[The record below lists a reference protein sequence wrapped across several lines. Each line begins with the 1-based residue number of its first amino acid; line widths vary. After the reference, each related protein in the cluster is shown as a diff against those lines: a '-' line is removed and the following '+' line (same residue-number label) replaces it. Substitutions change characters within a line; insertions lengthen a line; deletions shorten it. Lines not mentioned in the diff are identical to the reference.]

1 MLIRNPEETISSIL
15 ILSNNKGM
23 SMSEETVT
31 SIYIERLDYL
41 MKISKIIN
49 QENWIFIQLK
59 NLIASL
65 YFKIAFS
72 KSSGFIL
79 IFLEFVLI
87 IFP

>member
-49 QENWIFIQLK
+49 QENWIFIDYK
-59 NLIASL
+59 DLINDSDVI
-65 YFKIAFS
+65 Y
-72 KSSGFIL
+72 
-79 IFLEFVLI
+79 
-87 IFP
+87 